1 MFRKLLNSSY
11 LLILLIIVT
20 SGAAWAQS
28 AQGGYEMT
36 AQADQGYRNIAKVK
50 PAPVPTPS
58 AEVTKVK
65 PFGWTSRFEGL
76 SRYNP
81 IAWGPNCFLP
91 APAKGQFLVGPRI
104 WFARVDGEARR
115 GVDIAGA
122 QTSSVDFDDHLG
134 LRKSGNMIWSIEALY
149 QFRPNWGIRYSFTP
163 LRLRATAAPKS
174 AFNFMGQTFAAGAE
188 VHSKWEHYEHRAG
201 LVFNISRTRNSLTNF
216 FADWLYVQDKLSV
229 GGLTATAPAVIWDDN
244 KSMALLG
251 IEFDKCL
258 KNYRG
263 NTLTLSG
270 KAGLAFF
277 NDVIGYEAEAALNYM
292 IPIKTGRFGFLKGG
306 YRYSQLRKEKP
317 TQMFTTV
324 MDGAFLQFGFL
335 F

>member
-11 LLILLIIVT
+11 LLILLVILGA
-20 SGAAWAQS
+20 GAAWAQS
-28 AQGGYEMT
+28 AQSGYDMT

-50 PAPVPTPS
+50 PAPTPS

-65 PFGWTSRFEGL
+65 PYGWTSRFEGL

-81 IAWGPNCFLP
+81 IAWGPDCFLP
-91 APAKGQFLVGPRI
+91 SPAKGQFLLGPRI

-122 QTSSVDFDDHLG
+122 QTSNVDFDDHLG
-134 LRKSGNMIWSIEALY
+134 LKKGGNVVWSIEALY

-163 LRLRATAAPKS
+163 LRLHATASPKT
-174 AFNFMGQTFAAGAE
+174 AFNFMGQTFAAGTE
-188 VHSKWEHYEHRAG
+188 VRSKWEHYEHRAG

-229 GGLTATAPAVIWDDN
+229 GGVTSTTSPAVTWDDN

-292 IPIKTGRFGFLKGG
+292 VPIKTGRFGFLKGG
-306 YRYSQLRKEKP
+306 YRYSQLKKDKAN
-317 TQMFTTV
+317 QMFTTV

>member
-1 MFRKLLNSSY
+1 MFRKLLDSSY

-20 SGAAWAQS
+20 SGAAWAQA
-28 AQGGYEMT
+28 AQSDYDMT
-36 AQADQGYRNIAKVK
+36 AQLDQGYKNIAKVK
-50 PAPVPTPS
+50 PAPTPS
-58 AEVTKVK
+58 TEVTKIK
-65 PFGWTSRFEGL
+65 PYGWTSRFEGL
-76 SRYNP
+76 ARYNP
-81 IAWGPNCFLP
+81 IAWGPDCFLP
-91 APAKGQFLVGPRI
+91 SPAKGQFLLGPRI

-115 GVDIAGA
+115 GIDIAGVQA
-122 QTSSVDFDDHLG
+122 SNVDFDDHLG
-134 LRKSGNMIWSIEALY
+134 LKRGGKVVWSVEALY

-163 LRLRATAAPKS
+163 LHLHATAIPKTG
-174 AFNFMGQTFAAGAE
+174 FNFMGQTFAGGTE
-188 VHSKWEHYEHRAG
+188 VRSKWEHYEHRAG

-229 GGLTATAPAVIWDDN
+229 GGTLATAPAVTWDDN

-306 YRYSQLRKEKP
+306 YRYAQLKKDKP
-317 TQMFTTV
+317 NQMFMSV
-324 MDGAFLQFGFL
+324 MDGAFLEFGFL